1 MASSDSTQID
11 LAALRDAAKQIEG
24 LITDSSMT
32 IFETA
37 ADTSALEAGK
47 LDAAQWL
54 EAVVADRGA
63 GLHQHALDLQASFE
77 ALGERLRTIADIFE
91 QQDQANADSLQGK
104 AVDEIETWTGSVGSL
119 TIPPAEGEETYDSGD
134 NTNRDGAR
142 LGFEVDQMTG
152 EATKAEDGTVSV
164 TLPAPEDLNVTVF
177 PDTSITPDVVFADTE
192 VLDFDYEG
200 GFFTDGKNNDS
211 VPQSTSFTTDITPE
225 DDEK

>member
-1 MASSDSTQID
+1 MASSDSTEID

-37 ADTSALEAGK
+37 ADTSTLEAGK

-63 GLHQHALDLQASFE
+63 GLRQHALDLQASFV
-77 ALGERLRTIADIFE
+77 ALGERLRSIADTFE

-104 AVDEIETWTGSVGSL
+104 AIDEIEAWTGSVGAL

-142 LGFEVDQMTG
+142 LGFEVDPMTG
-152 EATKAEDGTVSV
+152 EAKKAEDGTVSV

-211 VPQSTSFTTDITPE
+211 VPQNTSFTTDITPE